1 MHSDIPNTNR
11 ALRSWDAEEYT
22 RLVRAAYERGNLACF
37 DAVSGDRLDV
47 DEAMKLD
54 PNLLPALAADVA

>member
-1 MHSDIPNTNR
+1 M
-11 ALRSWDAEEYT
+11 
-22 RLVRAAYERGNLACF
+22 VRAAYERGNLACF